1 MVDDRVYERVPLAIE
16 VAYRTAGA
24 FLVSYSSN
32 LSKGGI
38 FLDTPT
44 PVPEGTELTLRFTIP
59 PSEVIEVRGR
69 VKWVRSASVDG
80 QPAGMGVEFEHLDAR
95 HGDVIDGIVSRFRGL
110 RVVVLAKSGQAR
122 AFLGRAVRSVLASAD
137 VIEVTDADAAD
148 RIFQEDPDL
157 AVIDLDDSAADGLLT
172 VRLAKTTP
180 RHPMPVIATA
190 REETDQAR
198 ARELGADEIVG
209 APLTIPDLQAA
220 VVRALGRPVRV
231 RGR

>member
-16 VAYRTAGA
+16 VEYRTAGA

-44 PVPEGTELTLRFTIP
+44 PAAEGTELTLRFTIP
-59 PSEVIEVRGR
+59 PSEVLEVLGR
-69 VKWVRSASVDG
+69 VKWVRSAAADG

-110 RVVVLAKSGQAR
+110 RVVVLAKSAQAR
-122 AFLGRAVRSVLASAD
+122 QFLGRAVRSILASAD
-137 VIEVTDADAAD
+137 VVEVTDADAAD
-148 RIFQEDPDL
+148 RVFAEDPDL

-172 VRLAKTTP
+172 VRLAKNTP
-180 RHPMPVIATA
+180 KRPIPVIVTSRDDGAQAHA
-190 REETDQAR
+190 RD
-198 ARELGADEIVG
+198 LGADEIVG
-209 APLTIPDLQAA
+209 APLTLPDLQAA
-220 VVRALGRPVRV
+220 VVRALGRPIRV
-231 RGR
+231 F